1 MGAGY
6 AVQRLNMVDSQV
18 RPSDVTDRRIIR
30 AMGSVP
36 REAFVPGGLKA
47 IAYMDNPITL
57 ERGPNGRSLME
68 PRLFAK
74 LIQLAGIPDGGRV
87 LEIGCGTGYGTAVL
101 AAMGCKAT
109 GLEENAAL
117 VMQSQKAC
125 AEAGQPPPV
134 IKTGPLTAGLAADGP
149 FDAIVMGGSIAEVP
163 AGLFDQL
170 KSGGR
175 LVAVVGQGPGGK
187 ATVWLRSGRTYDARD
202 AFDASA
208 APRPGFARAAQF
220 VF

>member
-1 MGAGY
+1 MLA
-6 AVQRLNMVDSQV
+6 AQRLNMVDSQV
-18 RPSDVTDRRIIR
+18 RPSDITDRRIIR
-30 AMGSVP
+30 AMGTVP
-36 REAFVPGGLKA
+36 REAFVPEQARA
-47 IAYMDNPITL
+47 ICYMDNPVSMAPL
-57 ERGPNGRSLME
+57 APGRALME

-208 APRPGFARAAQF
+208 APLPGFARAAQF